1 MLNESSICWEVSFC
15 ERAIIEG
22 VDKESKFVDNIWA
35 VNSREDPVLTEKI
48 LFFSERINEG
58 NKYRRTIA
66 FFHYGELNF
75 PDLTG

>member
-35 VNSREDPVLTEKI
+35 VNSREDPVLT
-48 LFFSERINEG
+48 LG
-58 NKYRRTIA
+58 
-66 FFHYGELNF
+66 
-75 PDLTG
+75 